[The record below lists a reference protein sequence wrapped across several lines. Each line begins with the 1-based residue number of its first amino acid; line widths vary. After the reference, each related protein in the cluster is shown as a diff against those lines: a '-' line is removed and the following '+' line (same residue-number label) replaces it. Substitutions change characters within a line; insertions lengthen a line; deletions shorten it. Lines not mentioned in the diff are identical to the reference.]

1 MKLYLVKDIVSKRYF
16 TCFLAEEDGAAV
28 RDNLPLI
35 CRIKPHD
42 DLQIDCVANFN
53 PTDGTIEIF
62 PPYSVDLNTY
72 KFDEVVLD
80 DMKKTEAQRQIEF
93 QKLQQETALK
103 TQMLQLQKAQ
113 AELDNYTKH
122 GDFKPRTQV
131 D

>member
-1 MKLYLVKDIVSKRYF
+1 MKLYLVMDKIAKRYF
-16 TCFLAEEDGAAV
+16 TCFIAESDAAAV

-42 DLQIDCVANFN
+42 DLQIDCVADFDPLTGSIKNL
-53 PTDGTIEIF
+53 
-62 PPYSVDLNTY
+62 PPVSVDLNCY
-72 KFDEVVLD
+72 QFDEVVVD

-93 QKLQQETALK
+93 QKLQQETSLK
-103 TQMLQLQKAQ
+103 AQMLQLKKAQ

>member
-1 MKLYLVKDIVSKRYF
+1 MKLYLVKDIVAKRYF
-16 TCFLAEEDGAAV
+16 TCFIAESDAAAV

-42 DLQIDCVANFN
+42 DLQIDCVAGFD
-53 PTDGTIEIF
+53 PQTGDIIKQT
-62 PPYSVDLNTY
+62 PSSVDLNTY